1 MHPMKK
7 TFTHFAAFLL
17 LLLLGCQ
24 AQPASEKASAPSEPA
39 PVTETVSAAPLP
51 QQEAP
56 QLPDVCRLYY
66 DYTKLAY
73 IVPAASDLPLSAEAK
88 RGAPDVLG
96 LWYQGEFT
104 DISQEGFSVSELT
117 EGKATE
123 AGDYGRF
130 CWNGQRYHCI
140 HVQAADSYIPNLT
153 SDCGGILWLE
163 LTGSCWGDDGTTEG
177 GYFTGFDTV
186 ILTGSGTLELKQNLD
201 CGRGERPFPALILDG
216 PEVTCPS
223 ASLVPNTAADTTAN
237 LVLLSGRLRTEALI
251 IGGDVCITGGSLS
264 VNMLIDCLRLVCR
277 GGETILTEGWGNAE
291 EWASK
296 VPAVLL
302 TGGTLTADLWLDER
316 TVYYL
321 WAGSITGPGLTH
333 LPSVH
338 LLGENVTVRDTLE
351 S

>member
-1 MHPMKK
+1 MKK
-7 TFTHFAAFLL
+7 LTSLFVILALL
-17 LLLLGCQ
+17 MLCACGSKTGST
-24 AQPASEKASAPSEPA
+24 ADGA
-39 PVTETVSAAPLP
+39 AAPDSSDIPEVCRVYEDYVLM
-51 QQEAP
+51 EAIAP
-56 QLPDVCRLYY
+56 QNSR
-66 DYTKLAY
+66 
-73 IVPAASDLPLSAEAK
+73 LPLASGAA
-88 RGAPDVLG
+88 RGTPDYVP
-96 LWYQGEFT
+96 LWHEGEY
-104 DISQEGFSVSELT
+104 SQLAAHGGEGWRMDELT
-117 EGKATE
+117 DGKATE
-123 AGDYGRF
+123 GGDYGRF
-130 CWNGQRYHCI
+130 CWDGQLYHCI

-321 WAGSITGPGLTH
+321 WAGSITGPGLAH
-333 LPSVH
+333 LPGVH